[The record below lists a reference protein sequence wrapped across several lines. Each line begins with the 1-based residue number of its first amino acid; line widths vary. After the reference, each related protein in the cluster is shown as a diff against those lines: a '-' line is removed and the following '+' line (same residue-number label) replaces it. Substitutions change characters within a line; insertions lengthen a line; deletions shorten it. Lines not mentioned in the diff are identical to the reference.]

1 MPKKAGGKAAGDSHI
16 NKLKNLKEYVA
27 LAIVDADR
35 YQKANL
41 SLMKELI
48 KDGIPGVYVTLNL
61 PCSNVKAIFQR
72 EKMDLSK
79 VIFID
84 AVTKTAGGKMER
96 TDDCLFIGSPKNL
109 SDISIAMDQA
119 IMAITTKDKFLFF
132 DSLSTL
138 LLYNNIDVVAKFIHF
153 LSTKM
158 RVWKVR
164 GVIISLRRTKDQ
176 DLIQELKGFC
186 DVTLDL

>member
-1 MPKKAGGKAAGDSHI
+1 MPKKADDKGKKEKNI
-16 NKLKNLKEYVA
+16 NKLKGLQEYVA
-27 LAIVDADR
+27 LAIVDANQ
-35 YQKANL
+35 YQKTNL

-48 KDGIPGVYVTLNL
+48 RQGIPGVYVTLNL
-61 PCSNVKAIFQR
+61 PCANIKDVFKR
-72 EKMDLSK
+72 EKIDLSR

-84 AVTKTAGGKMER
+84 AVTQTAGGKLEK

-138 LLYNNIDVVAKFIHF
+138 LLYNNMEVVAKFIHF

-158 RVWKVR
+158 RVWKVK
-164 GVIISLRRTKDQ
+164 GIIISLRRKQDS
-176 DLIQELKGFC
+176 DLIDELQGFC